1 MSSKSRGTGAFSVE
15 RGILNMVSRGM
26 TPSLEAIVTLSLRR
40 DELFLPPTTTLFD
53 LTPFSHHYASIQM
66 SSSLRAQKKDSHGLG
81 RYQCNESKEC
91 PNCGRVCAVR
101 GFQSHF
107 KACEEQ
113 RTYAEAVANRKRA
126 AASDLHHTP
135 KRGRHMRQADPGPSS
150 NRMSPISD
158 PGTLQILQTANPFG
172 LEILPEA
179 VMEELI
185 MGSAATEIQGVV
197 DNLTP
202 AGGPDSHQ
210 WEGNEDEEADFDKNA
225 PDAVPQVL
233 EPEVEN
239 PSDNHNFMPGE
250 DPSAHSAAIND
261 AQIDDI
267 KVEYH
272 KFSRR
277 PTHIY
282 SSENFKR
289 NERTVDLDLLTP
301 EPWKPF
307 KTRLDFEV
315 AEVIHEAKLN
325 SKLTDRLLKAV
336 HKILQKPCNFT
347 LDSSANLNHPLLAPH
362 FEWDAQR
369 LSKFDGTKWVRFY
382 DEPWT
387 ASKFAEVQSHISS
400 VRPDGKPLAII
411 LWADTSVLS
420 TFGTQKGHYIVA
432 RIGNLPQPIRNGN
445 SVLPFFQ
452 VGANAAEQGKPSFVN
467 WKNAVFHEAFRAFLK
482 IVARLSK
489 VGQVVHCGNRISRVL
504 FPYIHILS
512 ADYEEQGLGGNAP
525 CPVCLV
531 PKGTLSDL
539 RTRYAYRVAAEVQE
553 LVHKVESK
561 KAKEAALKP
570 LGLRAVKNALWDV
583 ENSDVHEAT
592 SFDCLHAY
600 IIGLFQKH
608 LLPEIKTLL
617 EDMGRWAETT
627 FDEGF
632 QNMEHWPNLS
642 HFTHGLFKMDFSDG
656 KKWEHASKILLH
668 VAYNIFN
675 QERSLKGFAL
685 LRLFRSW
692 QELNTYLTFEVQT
705 SVTISAFERTLL
717 HFHDRLAHCEGDAE
731 VKNWDGVI
739 KIHSHLHAARDIRRK
754 GVIANMDTK
763 VNEKMNRPMRE
774 TYHRQTNFK
783 NVEPQLG
790 KFDDRDQAAVS
801 IRAHLDAL
809 DKQENLVHT
818 GLPKEPKSIEWQ
830 FAQVYLGSRQKP
842 TDFKDFAA
850 QAAHD
855 DAFIRFRQKL
865 TDCLTDLIPRENP
878 RGNQLLLNR

>member
-1 MSSKSRGTGAFSVE
+1 
-15 RGILNMVSRGM
+15 
-26 TPSLEAIVTLSLRR
+26 
-40 DELFLPPTTTLFD
+40 
-53 LTPFSHHYASIQM
+53 
-66 SSSLRAQKKDSHGLG
+66 
-81 RYQCNESKEC
+81 
-91 PNCGRVCAVR
+91 
-101 GFQSHF
+101 
-107 KACEEQ
+107 
-113 RTYAEAVANRKRA
+113 
-126 AASDLHHTP
+126 
-135 KRGRHMRQADPGPSS
+135 
-150 NRMSPISD
+150 
-158 PGTLQILQTANPFG
+158 
-172 LEILPEA
+172 
-179 VMEELI
+179 
-185 MGSAATEIQGVV
+185 
-197 DNLTP
+197 
-202 AGGPDSHQ
+202 
-210 WEGNEDEEADFDKNA
+210 
-225 PDAVPQVL
+225 
-233 EPEVEN
+233 
-239 PSDNHNFMPGE
+239 
-250 DPSAHSAAIND
+250 
-261 AQIDDI
+261 QIDDI

-272 KFSRR
+272 KSSRR

-282 SSENFKR
+282 SFENFKR

-336 HKILQKPCNFT
+336 HKILQKPCDFT
-347 LDSSANLNHPLLAPH
+347 LDSSADLNQITIPYKGQPKTFEFHSRPLWDWILSQVRDPLLAPH

-432 RIGNLPQPIRNGN
+432 RIGNLPQSIRNGN
-445 SVLPFFQ
+445 SVGGGRVVGFVPI

-467 WKNAVFHEAFRAFLK
+467 WKNTVFHEAFRAFLK

-489 VGQVVHCGNRISRVL
+489 VGQVVHCGDRISRVL

-512 ADYEEQGLGGNAP
+512 ADYEEQCRFALIRGLGGNAP

-592 SFDCLHAY
+592 SFDRLHAY

-627 FDEGF
+627 CTQPPSRF
-632 QNMEHWPNLS
+632 QNMERWPNLS

-717 HFHDRLAHCEGDAE
+717 RFHDRLAEM
-731 VKNWDGVI
+731 DGVI

-878 RGNQLLLNR
+878 RGNQLLLNRRARNTPTIHNSDKASFIVTECEYLKVDYESTVSWRTATDRLYCRPSRPGRTERCDCVMVQMSANDVTFARLVRLFVYFSEGNRYALALVHPFTADRAARDGDAELGLCRIRVQPRRSSMIIPVRSIIRGVLVVADNENDEEYTIMDTLDQDIFLRLMPLFPNRDMEII

>member
-1 MSSKSRGTGAFSVE
+1 M
-15 RGILNMVSRGM
+15 
-26 TPSLEAIVTLSLRR
+26 LR
-40 DELFLPPTTTLFD
+40 
-53 LTPFSHHYASIQM
+53 SIQM

-158 PGTLQILQTANPFG
+158 PGALSQTYGTLQISQTANPFG

-210 WEGNEDEEADFDKNA
+210 WEGDEDEEADFDKNA

-261 AQIDDI
+261 AQIDNI

-272 KFSRR
+272 KSSRR

-282 SSENFKR
+282 SFENFKR

-336 HKILQKPCNFT
+336 HKILQKPCDFT
-347 LDSSANLNHPLLAPH
+347 LDSSADLNRYWQSAKMYYPSFTAEEITIPYKGQLKTFEFHSRPLWDWILSQVRDPLLAPH
-362 FEWDAQR
+362 FKWDAQR

-387 ASKFAEVQSHISS
+387 ASKFAEVQRQSHISS

-432 RIGNLPQPIRNGN
+432 RIGNLPQSIRNGN
-445 SVLPFFQ
+445 SVGGGRVVGFVPI

-512 ADYEEQGLGGNAP
+512 ADYEEQCCFALIRGLGGNAP

-539 RTRYAYRVAAEVQE
+539 RTEYAYRVAAEVQE

-592 SFDCLHAY
+592 SFDRLHAY

-608 LLPEIKTLL
+608 LLPEIKMLL

-656 KKWEHASKILLH
+656 KKWEHAFKILLH
-668 VAYNIFN
+668 VAYHIFN

-717 HFHDRLAHCEGDAE
+717 CFHDRLAHCEGMQSQTG
-731 VKNWDGVI
+731 W
-739 KIHSHLHAARDIRRK
+739 SHQDPFSPSCRCDIRRK

-763 VNEKMNRPMRE
+763 TN
-774 TYHRQTNFK
+774 NFK
-783 NVEPQLG
+783 NVEPQQILVHQLG

-842 TDFKDFAA
+842 TDFKGFAA
-850 QAAHD
+850 QAALD